1 MTPEETAKIKSL
13 KDRSEIFNYVVDH
26 LRLQGKRSIFINN
39 FEGDETCAYR
49 GDGGTMCAAGVLI
62 ADDEYSPS
70 FEGKSIYTLVR
81 QNLLTP
87 DLKKRIEPNEPM
99 ISDLQSLHDHHLTYK
114 NGEFTVATKNFID
127 KLREKWG
134 IEQ

>member
-1 MTPEETAKIKSL
+1 MTPEETINVKSL
-13 KDRSEIFNYVVDH
+13 KDRSEIFNYIVEH
-26 LRLQGKRSIFINN
+26 LRKQGTRSIFINS

-49 GDGGTMCAAGVLI
+49 GENGTMCAAGCLI
-62 ADDEYSPS
+62 TDDEYSPS
-70 FEGKSIYTLVR
+70 FESNSIYTLVQ

-87 DLKKRIEPNEPM
+87 DLKERIEPNERM
-99 ISDLQSLHDHHLTYK
+99 ISDLQNFHDHQLSYK
-114 NGEFTVATKNFID
+114 NDEFTVATKNFIH